1 MSSRAQDRLPI
12 YARYLEVADLKVER
26 RDVELQFD
34 STPLCSSRLTPM
46 SVGLDAHQ
54 IANKRGRFIEARIQ
68 QHIRELDA
76 MPVHGGGILS
86 PALRH
91 QREQQSNS

>member
-1 MSSRAQDRLPI
+1 
-12 YARYLEVADLKVER
+12 
-26 RDVELQFD
+26 
-34 STPLCSSRLTPM
+34 M

-54 IANKRGRFIEARIQ
+54 IANEREQFIEARIQ

-86 PALRH
+86 PALRGH
-91 QREQQSNS
+91 QREQQSNFAWQASCCHQIRTLPTSRQTTGSSYLSG